1 MTPDF
6 PQLYS
11 ELDLPADCTLD
22 DFKRAYRRRIAQ
34 LHPDRTGT
42 DGSPDD
48 AQAAL
53 SELIATY
60 VAVNTFHRRYGR
72 MPGTTPRAV
81 ASHPL
86 LSARPASRPSLP
98 SVVPSGDDNERPAGS
113 SIWLAVLFLALL
125 VLLASWDWLTLST
138 Q

>member
-11 ELDLPADCTLD
+11 ELDLPADCSLD
-22 DFKRAYRRRIAQ
+22 EFKRAYRRRIAQ

-42 DGSPDD
+42 DGGSDA

-60 VAVNTFHRRYGR
+60 VAVNRFHRRYGR
-72 MPGTTPRAV
+72 MPGMTPRAV

-86 LSARPASRPSLP
+86 LSARPVPRTGLP
-98 SVVPSGDDNERPAGS
+98 SIVPSGDGNERSARS
-113 SIWLAVLFLALL
+113 SIWLVLLFLALL
-125 VLLASWDWLTLST
+125 VLLASWDWLTLSA